1 MVIGKKYKGKIEPTE
16 KIFLLLVKIG
26 IVLLI
31 NIKILMYSRIH
42 YYFIYILSN
51 AFILLY
57 KIVSV
62 DKS

>member
-1 MVIGKKYKGKIEPTE
+1 MVIGKEYKGKTEPFE

-26 IVLLI
+26 VILLI
-31 NIKILMYSRIH
+31 NIKIFMYSRIH
-42 YYFIYILSN
+42 SYFIYILSD

-57 KIVSV
+57 NIFSV